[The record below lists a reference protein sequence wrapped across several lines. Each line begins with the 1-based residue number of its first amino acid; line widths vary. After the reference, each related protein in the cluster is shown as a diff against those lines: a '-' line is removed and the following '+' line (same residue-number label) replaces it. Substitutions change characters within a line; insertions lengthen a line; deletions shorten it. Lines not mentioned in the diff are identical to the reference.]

1 MFPRGIYRLGEAG
14 FAGGEFARHIRD
26 ECCGD
31 DWLTAVDA
39 HDAAGAR
46 ISANDLQKSW
56 GVPTSPLWL
65 YEEVSKKGVEG
76 SVETT
81 WRQSHCGVALRLSD

>member
-1 MFPRGIYRLGEAG
+1 MEVACFPGASYRLGEAG

-31 DWLTAVDA
+31 D
-39 HDAAGAR
+39 AAGAR

-56 GVPTSPLWL
+56 GIPTSPLWL